1 MILATTVNTS
11 IRIGNTAVNLT
22 SSANVQQ
29 LIATAMSSIH
39 YFALTVS
46 LCIFL
51 LAIVRN
57 YTQFGEHIGVRF
69 IGSLLVVLVMIFSF
83 PKICDA
89 VQNATYSYSQGTS
102 TTMENMFCWLTEQ
115 KPNAGKDPSEKQ
127 SLAQK
132 IAHFPESMLHAVQAA
147 MCNIFYVNGI
157 FLGKTIRDIVYF
169 IFKCLYN
176 GVLCLTPIF
185 FAAMLIPETKHI
197 GVNFIVTTVGI
208 ALMPL
213 CFLFGDLCNIWLA
226 EHMWN
231 VLGLG
236 SNGTFWNVLGLGSN
250 GTFWTLARSGQALS
264 APVGTVLGYIG
275 FGIAYALIAGV
286 VYVVLPFLYMKL
298 FRTGSPGSP
307 VGLMATA
314 VGKAVNAAVVGGSML
329 ATAGT
334 AAPAAGAVAGG
345 SSAATGAANAAKSA
359 AKATQSGSGSA
370 AKGLNKAA
378 QEIDDA
384 ANASPGK

>member
-89 VQNATYSYSQGTS
+89 MQNATYSYSQGTS
-102 TTMENMFCWLTEQ
+102 MTMENMFCWLTEQ
-115 KPNAGKDPSEKQ
+115 KPNAGKEPSEKQ

-176 GVLCLTPIF
+176 GALCLTPIF

-208 ALMPL
+208 VLMPL

-231 VLGLG
+231 I
-236 SNGTFWNVLGLGSN
+236 LGLGSN

-286 VYVVLPFLYMKL
+286 VYVILPFLYMKL

-307 VGLMATA
+307 VGLMSAA
-314 VGKAVNAAVVGGSML
+314 IGKAFNAAVVGGAMCV
-329 ATAGT
+329 TAGT
-334 AAPAAGAVAGG
+334 TAPAAGAEAGG

-359 AKATQSGSGSA
+359 AKATQSESDSA
-370 AKGLNKAA
+370 AKEMNNAA
-378 QEIDDA
+378 QEIDNA

>member
-1 MILATTVNTS
+1 MMMMLATTVNTS
-11 IRIGNTAVNLT
+11 IRIGDTAVNLT

-29 LIATAMSSIH
+29 LIAAAMLSIH

-57 YTQFGEHIGVRF
+57 YTQFGEHVGVRF

-89 VQNATYSYSQGTS
+89 IQKATYSYSQGTS
-102 TTMENMFCWLTEQ
+102 TTIENMFCWLTEQ

-132 IAHFPESMLHAVQAA
+132 IVHFPESMLHAIQAA

-176 GVLCLTPIF
+176 GALCLTPIF

-197 GVNFIVTTVGI
+197 GVNFIVTTTGI

-236 SNGTFWNVLGLGSN
+236 NNGM
-250 GTFWTLARSGQALS
+250 FWTLARSGQALA

-275 FGIAYALIAGV
+275 FGIAYALIAAV

-307 VGLMATA
+307 VGLIAGA
-314 VGKAVNAAVVGGSML
+314 IGKAVNAAIVGGAMV

-334 AAPAAGAVAGG
+334 AAPAAAAPAAGAAAGG
-345 SSAATGAANAAKSA
+345 ASGTSGALNAVKGATRTA
-359 AKATQSGSGSA
+359 QSGSGNSGRIA
-370 AKGLNKAA
+370 G
-378 QEIDDA
+378 EIDDA
-384 ANASPGK
+384 ANSSPGK

>member
-102 TTMENMFCWLTEQ
+102 MTMENMFCWLTEQ

-176 GVLCLTPIF
+176 GALCLTPIF

-208 ALMPL
+208 VLMPL

-226 EHMWN
+226 EHM
-231 VLGLG
+231 
-236 SNGTFWNVLGLGSN
+236 WNVLGLGSN

-307 VGLMATA
+307 VGLMAMA
-314 VGKAVNAAVVGGSML
+314 VGKAFNAAVVGGSML

-334 AAPAAGAVAGG
+334 AAPAAGAVTGG

-359 AKATQSGSGSA
+359 AKATQSGSDSA
-370 AKGLNKAA
+370 VKGMNKAA

>member
-57 YTQFGEHIGVRF
+57 YTQFGEHVGVRF

-236 SNGTFWNVLGLGSN
+236 SNGTFW
-250 GTFWTLARSGQALS
+250 TLARSGQALS

-307 VGLMATA
+307 VGLMAMA
-314 VGKAVNAAVVGGSML
+314 VGKAFNAAVVGGSML

-359 AKATQSGSGSA
+359 AKATQSGSDSA

-378 QEIDDA
+378 QEIDDV

>member
-102 TTMENMFCWLTEQ
+102 MTMENMFCWLTEQ
-115 KPNAGKDPSEKQ
+115 KPNAGKEPSEKQ

-132 IAHFPESMLHAVQAA
+132 IAHFPESMLHAIQAA

-176 GVLCLTPIF
+176 GALCLTPIF

-208 ALMPL
+208 VLMPL

-226 EHMWN
+226 EHM
-231 VLGLG
+231 
-236 SNGTFWNVLGLGSN
+236 WNVLGLGSN

-307 VGLMATA
+307 VGLMAMA
-314 VGKAVNAAVVGGSML
+314 VGKAFNAAVVGGSML

-359 AKATQSGSGSA
+359 AKAMQSGRDSA
-370 AKGLNKAA
+370 AKEMNKAA

>member
-29 LIATAMSSIH
+29 LIATALSSIH

-102 TTMENMFCWLTEQ
+102 MTMENMFCWLTEQ
-115 KPNAGKDPSEKQ
+115 KPNAGKEPSEKQ

-176 GVLCLTPIF
+176 GALCLTPIF

-236 SNGTFWNVLGLGSN
+236 SNGTFW
-250 GTFWTLARSGQALS
+250 TLARSGQALS
-264 APVGTVLGYIG
+264 APVGTVLGYVG

-334 AAPAAGAVAGG
+334 AAPAAGAVTGG

-359 AKATQSGSGSA
+359 AKATQSGSDSA
-370 AKGLNKAA
+370 VKGMNKAA

-384 ANASPGK
+384 ANASPGR

>member
-1 MILATTVNTS
+1 MMMMLATTVNTS
-11 IRIGNTAVNLT
+11 IRIGDTAVNLT

-29 LIATAMSSIH
+29 LIAAAMLSIH

-83 PKICDA
+83 PRICDA
-89 VQNATYSYSQGTS
+89 IQKATYSYSQGTS
-102 TTMENMFCWLTEQ
+102 TTIENMFCWLTEQ

-132 IAHFPESMLHAVQAA
+132 IVHFPESMLHAIQAA

-176 GVLCLTPIF
+176 GALCLTPIF

-197 GVNFIVTTVGI
+197 GVNFIVTTTGI

-236 SNGTFWNVLGLGSN
+236 NNGM
-250 GTFWTLARSGQALS
+250 FWTLARSGQALA

-275 FGIAYALIAGV
+275 FGIAYALIAAV

-307 VGLMATA
+307 VGLIAGA
-314 VGKAVNAAVVGGSML
+314 IGKAVNAAIVGGAMV

-334 AAPAAGAVAGG
+334 AAPAAGAAAGG
-345 SSAATGAANAAKSA
+345 ASGTSGALNAVKGATRTA
-359 AKATQSGSGSA
+359 QSGSGNSGRIA
-370 AKGLNKAA
+370 G
-378 QEIDDA
+378 EIDDA
-384 ANASPGK
+384 ANSSPGK

>member
-102 TTMENMFCWLTEQ
+102 MTMENMFCWLTEQ
-115 KPNAGKDPSEKQ
+115 KPNAGKEPSEKQ

-132 IAHFPESMLHAVQAA
+132 IAHFPESMLHAIQAA

-176 GVLCLTPIF
+176 GALCLTPIF

-208 ALMPL
+208 VLMPL

-226 EHMWN
+226 EHM
-231 VLGLG
+231 
-236 SNGTFWNVLGLGSN
+236 WNVLGLGSN

-286 VYVVLPFLYMKL
+286 VYVILPFLYMKL

-307 VGLMATA
+307 VGLMAA
-314 VGKAVNAAVVGGSML
+314 AIGKAFNAAVVGGSMC
-329 ATAGT
+329 AAAGT
-334 AAPAAGAVAGG
+334 AAPAAGAVTGG
-345 SSAATGAANAAKSA
+345 SSAATGAVNAAKSA
-359 AKATQSGSGSA
+359 AKTMQSESDSA
-370 AKGLNKAA
+370 VKGMNKAA

>member
-132 IAHFPESMLHAVQAA
+132 IAHFPESMLHAIQAA
-147 MCNIFYVNGI
+147 ICNIFYVNGI

-176 GVLCLTPIF
+176 GALCLTPIF

-236 SNGTFWNVLGLGSN
+236 SNGTFW
-250 GTFWTLARSGQALS
+250 TLARSGQALS

-286 VYVVLPFLYMKL
+286 VYVILPFLYMKL

-307 VGLMATA
+307 VGLMAA
-314 VGKAVNAAVVGGSML
+314 AIGKAFNAAVVGGTMC
-329 ATAGT
+329 AAAGT
-334 AAPAAGAVAGG
+334 AAPAAGAVTGG

-359 AKATQSGSGSA
+359 AKATQSESDSA
-370 AKGLNKAA
+370 ANEMNNIA
-378 QEIDDA
+378 QEIDNA

>member
-22 SSANVQQ
+22 SAANVQQ

-39 YFALTVS
+39 YFALSVS

-102 TTMENMFCWLTEQ
+102 MTMENMFCWLTEQ
-115 KPNAGKDPSEKQ
+115 KPNAGKEPSEKQ

-132 IAHFPESMLHAVQAA
+132 IAHFPESMLHAIQAA

-176 GVLCLTPIF
+176 GALCLTPIF

-208 ALMPL
+208 VLMPL

-226 EHMWN
+226 EHM
-231 VLGLG
+231 
-236 SNGTFWNVLGLGSN
+236 WNVLGLGSN

-307 VGLMATA
+307 VGLMAMA
-314 VGKAVNAAVVGGSML
+314 VGKAFNAAVVGGSML

-334 AAPAAGAVAGG
+334 AAPAAGAVTGG
-345 SSAATGAANAAKSA
+345 SSAATGAVNAAKSA
-359 AKATQSGSGSA
+359 AKTMQSESDSVA
-370 AKGLNKAA
+370 NEMNNIA
-378 QEIDDA
+378 QEIDNA

>member
-115 KPNAGKDPSEKQ
+115 KPNAGKDSSEKQ

-236 SNGTFWNVLGLGSN
+236 SNGM
-250 GTFWTLARSGQALS
+250 FWTLARSGQALS

-275 FGIAYALIAGV
+275 FSIAYALIAGV

-307 VGLMATA
+307 VGLMAA
-314 VGKAVNAAVVGGSML
+314 AIGKAFNAAVVGGSML

-345 SSAATGAANAAKSA
+345 NSAATGAANAAKSA
-359 AKATQSGSGSA
+359 AKATQSGSANA

>member
-176 GVLCLTPIF
+176 GALCLTPIF

-236 SNGTFWNVLGLGSN
+236 SNGTFW
-250 GTFWTLARSGQALS
+250 TLARSGQALS
-264 APVGTVLGYIG
+264 APVGTVLGYVG

-307 VGLMATA
+307 VGLMAA
-314 VGKAVNAAVVGGSML
+314 AIGKAFNAAVVGGSML

-334 AAPAAGAVAGG
+334 AAPAAGAVTGG

-359 AKATQSGSGSA
+359 AKATQSGSANA

-378 QEIDDA
+378 QELDDA

>member
-29 LIATAMSSIH
+29 LIVTAMSSIH

-208 ALMPL
+208 VLMPL

-226 EHMWN
+226 EHM
-231 VLGLG
+231 
-236 SNGTFWNVLGLGSN
+236 WNVLGLGSN

-286 VYVVLPFLYMKL
+286 VYVILPFLYMKL

-307 VGLMATA
+307 VGLMAA
-314 VGKAVNAAVVGGSML
+314 AIGKAFNAAVVGGSML

-345 SSAATGAANAAKSA
+345 NSAAAGAANAAKSA
-359 AKATQSGSGSA
+359 AKATQSGSDSA
-370 AKGLNKAA
+370 VKGMNKAA

>member
-69 IGSLLVVLVMIFSF
+69 IASLLVVLVMIFSF

-102 TTMENMFCWLTEQ
+102 MTMENMFCWLTEQ
-115 KPNAGKDPSEKQ
+115 KPNAGKEPSEKQ

-132 IAHFPESMLHAVQAA
+132 IAHFPESMLHAIQAA

-157 FLGKTIRDIVYF
+157 FLCKTIRDIVYF

-176 GVLCLTPIF
+176 GALCLTPIF

-208 ALMPL
+208 VLMPL

-226 EHMWN
+226 EHM
-231 VLGLG
+231 
-236 SNGTFWNVLGLGSN
+236 WNVLGLGSN

-307 VGLMATA
+307 VGLMAA
-314 VGKAVNAAVVGGSML
+314 AIGKAFNAAVVGGTMC
-329 ATAGT
+329 AAAGT

-345 SSAATGAANAAKSA
+345 NSAATGAANAAKSA
-359 AKATQSGSGSA
+359 AKATQSGSDSA
-370 AKGLNKAA
+370 VKGMNKAA

>member
-22 SSANVQQ
+22 SAANVQQ

-176 GVLCLTPIF
+176 GALCLTPIF

-226 EHMWN
+226 EHM
-231 VLGLG
+231 
-236 SNGTFWNVLGLGSN
+236 WNVLGLGSN

-307 VGLMATA
+307 VGLMAMA
-314 VGKAVNAAVVGGSML
+314 VGKAFNAAVVGGSML

-359 AKATQSGSGSA
+359 AKATQSGSDSA
-370 AKGLNKAA
+370 VKGLNKAA

>member
-1 MILATTVNTS
+1 MMMMLATTVNTS
-11 IRIGNTAVNLT
+11 IRIGDTAVNLT

-29 LIATAMSSIH
+29 LIAAAMLSIH

-57 YTQFGEHIGVRF
+57 YTQFGEHVGVRF

-89 VQNATYSYSQGTS
+89 IQKATYSYSQGTS
-102 TTMENMFCWLTEQ
+102 TTIENMFCWLTEQ

-132 IAHFPESMLHAVQAA
+132 IVHFPESMLHAIQAA

-176 GVLCLTPIF
+176 GALCLTPIF

-197 GVNFIVTTVGI
+197 GVNFIVTTTGI

-236 SNGTFWNVLGLGSN
+236 SNGTFW
-250 GTFWTLARSGQALS
+250 TLAKSGQALA

-275 FGIAYALIAGV
+275 FGIAYALIAAV

-307 VGLMATA
+307 VGLIAGA
-314 VGKAVNAAVVGGSML
+314 IGKAVNATIVGGAMV

-334 AAPAAGAVAGG
+334 AAPAAGAAAGG
-345 SSAATGAANAAKSA
+345 ASGTSGALNAVKGATRTA
-359 AKATQSGSGSA
+359 QSGSGNSSRIA
-370 AKGLNKAA
+370 G
-378 QEIDDA
+378 EIDDA
-384 ANASPGK
+384 ANSSPGK

>member
-39 YFALTVS
+39 YFALSVS

-102 TTMENMFCWLTEQ
+102 MTMENMFCWLTEQ
-115 KPNAGKDPSEKQ
+115 KPNAGKEPSEKQ

-132 IAHFPESMLHAVQAA
+132 IAHFPESMLHAIQAA

-176 GVLCLTPIF
+176 GALCLTPIF

-236 SNGTFWNVLGLGSN
+236 SNGTFW
-250 GTFWTLARSGQALS
+250 TLARSGQALS

-286 VYVVLPFLYMKL
+286 VYVILPFLYMKL

-307 VGLMATA
+307 VGLMAA
-314 VGKAVNAAVVGGSML
+314 AIGKAFNAAVVGGTMC
-329 ATAGT
+329 AAAGT
-334 AAPAAGAVAGG
+334 AAPAAGAVTGG
-345 SSAATGAANAAKSA
+345 SSAATGAVNAAKSA
-359 AKATQSGSGSA
+359 AKTMQSESDSVA
-370 AKGLNKAA
+370 NEMNNIA
-378 QEIDDA
+378 QEIDNA

>member
-102 TTMENMFCWLTEQ
+102 MTMENMFCWLTEQ
-115 KPNAGKDPSEKQ
+115 KPNAGKEPSEKQ

-132 IAHFPESMLHAVQAA
+132 IAHFPESMLHAIQAA

-176 GVLCLTPIF
+176 GALCLTPIF

-208 ALMPL
+208 VLMPL

-231 VLGLG
+231 VLG
-236 SNGTFWNVLGLGSN
+236 VGSN

-286 VYVVLPFLYMKL
+286 VYVILPFLYMKL

-307 VGLMATA
+307 VGLMAA
-314 VGKAVNAAVVGGSML
+314 AIGKAFNAAVVGGTMC
-329 ATAGT
+329 AAAGT
-334 AAPAAGAVAGG
+334 AAPAAGAVTGG
-345 SSAATGAANAAKSA
+345 SSAATGAVNAAKSA
-359 AKATQSGSGSA
+359 AKTMQSESDSVA
-370 AKGLNKAA
+370 NEMNNIA
-378 QEIDDA
+378 QEIDNA

>member
-57 YTQFGEHIGVRF
+57 YTLFGEHVGVRF

-176 GVLCLTPIF
+176 GALCLTPIF

-236 SNGTFWNVLGLGSN
+236 SNGTFW
-250 GTFWTLARSGQALS
+250 TLARSGQALS

-275 FGIAYALIAGV
+275 FGITYALIAGV

-314 VGKAVNAAVVGGSML
+314 IGKAVNVAVVGGSML

-359 AKATQSGSGSA
+359 AKATQSGSDSA

>member
-115 KPNAGKDPSEKQ
+115 KPNAGKEPSEKQ

-176 GVLCLTPIF
+176 GALCLTPIF

-226 EHMWN
+226 EHM
-231 VLGLG
+231 
-236 SNGTFWNVLGLGSN
+236 WNVLGLGSN

-314 VGKAVNAAVVGGSML
+314 IGKAVNAAVVGGSML

-334 AAPAAGAVAGG
+334 AAPAAGAVTGG
-345 SSAATGAANAAKSA
+345 SAAATGAANAAQSA
-359 AKATQSGSGSA
+359 AKATQTGSDSA
-370 AKGLNKAA
+370 VKGMNKAA

>member
-102 TTMENMFCWLTEQ
+102 MTMENMFCWLTEQ
-115 KPNAGKDPSEKQ
+115 KPNAGKEPSEKQ

-132 IAHFPESMLHAVQAA
+132 IAHFPESMLHAIQAA

-176 GVLCLTPIF
+176 GALCLTPIF

-208 ALMPL
+208 TLMPL

-226 EHMWN
+226 EHM
-231 VLGLG
+231 
-236 SNGTFWNVLGLGSN
+236 WNVLGLGSN

-286 VYVVLPFLYMKL
+286 VYVILPFLYMKL

-307 VGLMATA
+307 VGLMAA
-314 VGKAVNAAVVGGSML
+314 AIGKAFNAAVVGGTMC
-329 ATAGT
+329 AAAGT
-334 AAPAAGAVAGG
+334 AAPAAGAVTGG
-345 SSAATGAANAAKSA
+345 SSAATGAVNAAKSA
-359 AKATQSGSGSA
+359 AKTMQSESDSVA
-370 AKGLNKAA
+370 NEMNNIA
-378 QEIDDA
+378 QEIDNA

>member
-57 YTQFGEHIGVRF
+57 YTQFGEHVGVRF

-102 TTMENMFCWLTEQ
+102 MTMENMFCWLTEQ

-176 GVLCLTPIF
+176 GALCLTPIF

-236 SNGTFWNVLGLGSN
+236 SNGTFW
-250 GTFWTLARSGQALS
+250 TLARSGQALS
-264 APVGTVLGYIG
+264 APVGTVLGYVG

-314 VGKAVNAAVVGGSML
+314 IGKAVNAAVVGGSML

-334 AAPAAGAVAGG
+334 AAPAAGAVTGG
-345 SSAATGAANAAKSA
+345 SSAAIGAANAAKSA

-378 QEIDDA
+378 QEIDDD

>member
-102 TTMENMFCWLTEQ
+102 MTMENMFCWLTEQ
-115 KPNAGKDPSEKQ
+115 KPNAGKEPSEKQ

-132 IAHFPESMLHAVQAA
+132 IAHFPESMLHAIQAA

-176 GVLCLTPIF
+176 GALCLTPIF

-208 ALMPL
+208 VLMPL

-226 EHMWN
+226 EHM
-231 VLGLG
+231 
-236 SNGTFWNVLGLGSN
+236 WNVLGLGSN

-345 SSAATGAANAAKSA
+345 NSAATGAINAAKSA
-359 AKATQSGSGSA
+359 AKTMQSESDSVA
-370 AKGLNKAA
+370 NEMNNIA
-378 QEIDDA
+378 QEIDNA

>member
-57 YTQFGEHIGVRF
+57 YTQFGEHVGVRF
-69 IGSLLVVLVMIFSF
+69 IGSLLVALVMIFSF

-236 SNGTFWNVLGLGSN
+236 SNGTFW
-250 GTFWTLARSGQALS
+250 TLARSGQALS
-264 APVGTVLGYIG
+264 APVGTVLGYVG

-307 VGLMATA
+307 VGLMAA
-314 VGKAVNAAVVGGSML
+314 AIGKAFNAAVVGGSML

-334 AAPAAGAVAGG
+334 AAPAAGAVTGG

-359 AKATQSGSGSA
+359 AKATQSGSANA

>member
-1 MILATTVNTS
+1 MMMMLATTVNTS
-11 IRIGNTAVNLT
+11 IRIGDTAVNLT

-29 LIATAMSSIH
+29 LIAAAMLSIH

-57 YTQFGEHIGVRF
+57 YTQFGEHVGVRF

-89 VQNATYSYSQGTS
+89 IQKATYSYSQGTS
-102 TTMENMFCWLTEQ
+102 TTIENMFCWLTEQ

-132 IAHFPESMLHAVQAA
+132 IVHFPESMLHAIQAA

-176 GVLCLTPIF
+176 GALCLTPIF

-197 GVNFIVTTVGI
+197 GVNFIVTTTGI

-236 SNGTFWNVLGLGSN
+236 SNGTFW
-250 GTFWTLARSGQALS
+250 TLARSGQALA

-275 FGIAYALIAGV
+275 FGIAYALIAAV

-307 VGLMATA
+307 VGLIAGA
-314 VGKAVNAAVVGGSML
+314 IGKAVNAAIVGGAMI

-334 AAPAAGAVAGG
+334 AAPAAGAAAGG
-345 SSAATGAANAAKSA
+345 ASGTSGALNAVKGATRTA
-359 AKATQSGSGSA
+359 QSGSGNSGRIA
-370 AKGLNKAA
+370 G
-378 QEIDDA
+378 EIDDA
-384 ANASPGK
+384 ANSSPGK

>member
-236 SNGTFWNVLGLGSN
+236 SNGTFW
-250 GTFWTLARSGQALS
+250 TLARSGQALS

-334 AAPAAGAVAGG
+334 AAPAAGGN
-345 SSAATGAANAAKSA
+345 SAATGAANAAKSA

>member
-57 YTQFGEHIGVRF
+57 YTLFGEHVGVRF

-176 GVLCLTPIF
+176 GALCLTPIF

-226 EHMWN
+226 EHM
-231 VLGLG
+231 
-236 SNGTFWNVLGLGSN
+236 WNVLGLGSN

-307 VGLMATA
+307 VGLMAMA
-314 VGKAVNAAVVGGSML
+314 VGKAFNAAVVGGSML

-345 SSAATGAANAAKSA
+345 SSAATGAANAANAAKSA

>member
-57 YTQFGEHIGVRF
+57 YTQFGEHVGVRF
-69 IGSLLVVLVMIFSF
+69 IGSLLVALVMIFSF

-176 GVLCLTPIF
+176 GALCLTPIF

-226 EHMWN
+226 EHM
-231 VLGLG
+231 
-236 SNGTFWNVLGLGSN
+236 WNVLGLGSN

-329 ATAGT
+329 APAGT
-334 AAPAAGAVAGG
+334 AAPAAGAVTGG
-345 SSAATGAANAAKSA
+345 SAAATGAANAAQSA
-359 AKATQSGSGSA
+359 AKATQTGSDSA
-370 AKGLNKAA
+370 VKGMNKAA

>member
-29 LIATAMSSIH
+29 LIATALSSIH

-102 TTMENMFCWLTEQ
+102 MTMENMFCWLTEQ

-132 IAHFPESMLHAVQAA
+132 IAHFPESMLHAIQAA

-176 GVLCLTPIF
+176 GALCLTPIF

-208 ALMPL
+208 VLMPL

-226 EHMWN
+226 EHM
-231 VLGLG
+231 
-236 SNGTFWNVLGLGSN
+236 WNVLGLGSN

-286 VYVVLPFLYMKL
+286 VYVILPFLYMKL

-307 VGLMATA
+307 VGLMAA
-314 VGKAVNAAVVGGSML
+314 AIGKAFNAAVVGGTMC
-329 ATAGT
+329 AAAGT
-334 AAPAAGAVAGG
+334 AAPAAGAVTGG
-345 SSAATGAANAAKSA
+345 SSAATGAVNAAKSA
-359 AKATQSGSGSA
+359 AKTMQSESDSVA
-370 AKGLNKAA
+370 NEMNNIA
-378 QEIDDA
+378 QEIDNA

>member
-69 IGSLLVVLVMIFSF
+69 IGSLLVALVMIFSF

-102 TTMENMFCWLTEQ
+102 MTMENMFCWLTEQ
-115 KPNAGKDPSEKQ
+115 KPNAGKEPSEKQ

-132 IAHFPESMLHAVQAA
+132 IAHFPESMLHAIQAA

-176 GVLCLTPIF
+176 GALCLTPIF

-236 SNGTFWNVLGLGSN
+236 SNGTFW
-250 GTFWTLARSGQALS
+250 TLARSGQALS

-286 VYVVLPFLYMKL
+286 VYVILPFLYMKL

-307 VGLMATA
+307 VGLMAA
-314 VGKAVNAAVVGGSML
+314 AIGKAFNAAVVGGTMC
-329 ATAGT
+329 AAAGT
-334 AAPAAGAVAGG
+334 AAPAAGAVTGG
-345 SSAATGAANAAKSA
+345 SSAATGAVNAAKSA
-359 AKATQSGSGSA
+359 AKTMQSESDSVA
-370 AKGLNKAA
+370 NEMNNIA
-378 QEIDDA
+378 QEIDNA

>member
-57 YTQFGEHIGVRF
+57 YTQFGEHVGVRF
-69 IGSLLVVLVMIFSF
+69 IGSLLVALVMIFSF

-236 SNGTFWNVLGLGSN
+236 SNGTFW
-250 GTFWTLARSGQALS
+250 TLARSGQALS

-286 VYVVLPFLYMKL
+286 VYVILPFLYMKL

-307 VGLMATA
+307 VGLMAA
-314 VGKAVNAAVVGGSML
+314 AIGKAFNAAVVGGTMC
-329 ATAGT
+329 AAAGT
-334 AAPAAGAVAGG
+334 AAPAAGAVTGG

-359 AKATQSGSGSA
+359 AKATQSGSDSA
-370 AKGLNKAA
+370 VKGMNKAA

>member
-1 MILATTVNTS
+1 MMMMLATTVNTS
-11 IRIGNTAVNLT
+11 IRIGDTAVNLT

-29 LIATAMSSIH
+29 LIAAAMLSIH

-57 YTQFGEHIGVRF
+57 YTQFGEHVGVRF

-89 VQNATYSYSQGTS
+89 IQKATYSYSQGTS
-102 TTMENMFCWLTEQ
+102 TTIENMFCWLTEQ

-132 IAHFPESMLHAVQAA
+132 IVHFPESMLHAIQAA

-176 GVLCLTPIF
+176 GALCLTPIF

-197 GVNFIVTTVGI
+197 GVNFIVTTTGI

-236 SNGTFWNVLGLGSN
+236 NNGM
-250 GTFWTLARSGQALS
+250 FWTLARSGQALA

-275 FGIAYALIAGV
+275 FGIAYALIAAV

-307 VGLMATA
+307 VGLIAGA
-314 VGKAVNAAVVGGSML
+314 IGKAVNAAIVGGAMV

-334 AAPAAGAVAGG
+334 AAPAAGAAAGG
-345 SSAATGAANAAKSA
+345 ASGTSGALNAVKGATRTA
-359 AKATQSGSGSA
+359 QSGSGNSDRIA
-370 AKGLNKAA
+370 G
-378 QEIDDA
+378 EIDDA
-384 ANASPGK
+384 ANSSPGK

>member
-39 YFALTVS
+39 YFALIVS

-89 VQNATYSYSQGTS
+89 MQNATYSYSQGTS
-102 TTMENMFCWLTEQ
+102 MTMENMFCWLTEQ
-115 KPNAGKDPSEKQ
+115 KPNAGKEPSEKQ

-132 IAHFPESMLHAVQAA
+132 IAHFPESMLHAIQAA

-176 GVLCLTPIF
+176 GALCLTPIF

-208 ALMPL
+208 VLMPL

-226 EHMWN
+226 EHM
-231 VLGLG
+231 
-236 SNGTFWNVLGLGSN
+236 WNVLGLGSN

-286 VYVVLPFLYMKL
+286 VYVILPFLYMKL

-307 VGLMATA
+307 VGLMAA
-314 VGKAVNAAVVGGSML
+314 AIGKAFNAAVVGGTMC
-329 ATAGT
+329 AAAGT
-334 AAPAAGAVAGG
+334 AASAAGAMTGG

-359 AKATQSGSGSA
+359 AKATQSESDSVA
-370 AKGLNKAA
+370 NEMNNIA
-378 QEIDDA
+378 QEIDNA

>member
-208 ALMPL
+208 VLMPL

-226 EHMWN
+226 EHM
-231 VLGLG
+231 
-236 SNGTFWNVLGLGSN
+236 WNVLGLGSN

-286 VYVVLPFLYMKL
+286 VYVILPFLYMKL

-307 VGLMATA
+307 VGLMAA
-314 VGKAVNAAVVGGSML
+314 AIGKAFNAAVVGGTMC
-329 ATAGT
+329 AAAGT
-334 AAPAAGAVAGG
+334 AAPAAGAVTGG

-359 AKATQSGSGSA
+359 AKATQSESDSA
-370 AKGLNKAA
+370 ANEMNNIA
-378 QEIDDA
+378 QEIDNA

>member
-102 TTMENMFCWLTEQ
+102 MTMENMFCWLTEQ

-236 SNGTFWNVLGLGSN
+236 SNGTFW
-250 GTFWTLARSGQALS
+250 TLARSGQALS

-286 VYVVLPFLYMKL
+286 VYVILPFLYMKL

-307 VGLMATA
+307 VGLMAA
-314 VGKAVNAAVVGGSML
+314 AIGKAFNAAVVGGTMC
-329 ATAGT
+329 AAAGT
-334 AAPAAGAVAGG
+334 AAPAAGAMTGG

-359 AKATQSGSGSA
+359 AKATQSESDSA
-370 AKGLNKAA
+370 ANEMNNIA
-378 QEIDDA
+378 QEIDNA

>member
-1 MILATTVNTS
+1 MMMMLATTVNTS
-11 IRIGNTAVNLT
+11 IRIGDTAVNLT

-29 LIATAMSSIH
+29 LIAAAMLSIH

-83 PKICDA
+83 PRICDA
-89 VQNATYSYSQGTS
+89 IQKATYSYSQGTS
-102 TTMENMFCWLTEQ
+102 TTIENMFCWLTEQ

-132 IAHFPESMLHAVQAA
+132 IVHFPESMLHAIQAA

-176 GVLCLTPIF
+176 GALCLTPIF

-197 GVNFIVTTVGI
+197 GVNFIVTTTGI

-236 SNGTFWNVLGLGSN
+236 SNGTFW
-250 GTFWTLARSGQALS
+250 TLARSGQALA

-275 FGIAYALIAGV
+275 FGIAYALIAAV

-307 VGLMATA
+307 VGLIAGA
-314 VGKAVNAAVVGGSML
+314 IGKAVNAAIVGGAMV

-334 AAPAAGAVAGG
+334 AAPAAGAAAGG
-345 SSAATGAANAAKSA
+345 ASGTSGALNAVKGATRTA
-359 AKATQSGSGSA
+359 QSGSGNSGRIA
-370 AKGLNKAA
+370 G
-378 QEIDDA
+378 EIDDA
-384 ANASPGK
+384 ANSSPGK

>member
-102 TTMENMFCWLTEQ
+102 MTMENMFCWLTEQ
-115 KPNAGKDPSEKQ
+115 KPNAGKVPSEKQ

-176 GVLCLTPIF
+176 GALCLTPIF

-226 EHMWN
+226 EHM
-231 VLGLG
+231 
-236 SNGTFWNVLGLGSN
+236 WNVLGLGSN

-314 VGKAVNAAVVGGSML
+314 IGKAVNAAVVGGSML

-334 AAPAAGAVAGG
+334 AAPAAGAVTGG